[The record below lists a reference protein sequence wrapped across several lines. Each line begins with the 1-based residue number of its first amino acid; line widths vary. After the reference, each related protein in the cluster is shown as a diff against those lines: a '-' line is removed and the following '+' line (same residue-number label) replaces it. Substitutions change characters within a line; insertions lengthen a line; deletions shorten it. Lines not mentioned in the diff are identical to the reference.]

1 MNSLDEVATEKP
13 MTIPR
18 TGRGAAALLALLL
31 APALAMLSPGPAFS
45 QQPDGE
51 TLSWADIPRFE
62 MKGGLKAFWNVGDG
76 SGGENARQAWARGFE
91 PVTLVNT
98 FADYWG
104 KPPRHINPSKD
115 GPSANPWDMPPN
127 FELVVRRAIEHSPPK
142 GIYVQDIE
150 FPFVENIEKAHGDT
164 AARLASGA
172 TSLAAFE
179 EAYYKKWAE
188 WFWLPLLWT
197 KERYPGAVVGLYG
210 VQPFRRDYWGV
221 AGKDAA
227 QIDGSHRT
235 DAQLWEYIDPHV
247 DFYISSIYLFYDK
260 PDSVFYMAA
269 NVEENYLRTRPFGD
283 RPVYAYEWMLFH
295 ISNAELSG
303 KEVPGYLAEA
313 MAIIPYF
320 SGAKGVVLW
329 GWEPQ
334 LKTARP
340 PYAQLP
346 RYVRSLQRVAALSD
360 KIGRG
365 RLVIDTPAHV
375 AWRERQPLVRT
386 VELDDGSCVVMAINP
401 WQDENARTTKRV
413 RCGAL
418 EGDIALEGRGTAL
431 AVLSRD
437 GLKSY

>member
-1 MNSLDEVATEKP
+1 
-13 MTIPR
+13 MTNPR
-18 TGRGAAALLALLL
+18 NGRGAAALLALLL
-31 APALAMLSPGPAFS
+31 APALAVLSPGPAFS
-45 QQPDGE
+45 QQPGGE
-51 TLSWADIPRFE
+51 TLTWADIPRFE
-62 MKGGLKAFWNVGDG
+62 MKGGLKAFWNVLTPVA
-76 SGGENARQAWARGFE
+76 ENNTEAYARGFE

-98 FADYWG
+98 YSDYWG
-104 KPPRHINPSKD
+104 KPRRDINPSKD

-127 FELVVRRAIEHSPPK
+127 FELVVRRAIENGKPS

-150 FPFVENIEKAHGDT
+150 FPFVENSEKAHGDT

-179 EAYYKKWAE
+179 AAYYKKWAE

-210 VQPFRRDYWGV
+210 PQPFRRDYWGV

-235 DAQLWEYIDPHV
+235 DALLWEYIDPYV

-283 RPVYAYEWMLFH
+283 KPVYAYEWMLFH

-365 RLVIDTPAHV
+365 RLVIDTPAHA
-375 AWRERQPLVRT
+375 AWRARQPLVRT
-386 VELDDGSCVVMAINP
+386 IALDDGSCVVMAIDP
-401 WQDENARTTKRV
+401 WQDETARSTKRV
-413 RCGAL
+413 RCGEWEA
-418 EGDIALEGRGTAL
+418 DIALEGRGTAL